1 MEESSKDN
9 NGGNKNLSE
18 VDTNIPAVNIETE
31 VRQAYL
37 DYAMSVI
44 IGRALPDVR
53 DGLKPVHR
61 RILYAMY
68 REGLFSDKK
77 YSKCAGVVGEV
88 LKKYHPHGDAAV
100 YDSLVR
106 MAQDWNMRY
115 PLIDGQGNFG
125 SIDGDPPAAY
135 RYTESRLTKIAEEM
149 LLDIDEETVEFM
161 PNFDG
166 STEEPTVLPSG
177 IPNLLVNGSNGIAVG
192 MATNIPPHNLV
203 EVINA
208 CIAYIDNPQISIP
221 EIMKILPGPDFPT
234 GAFILGRDGIYQAYM
249 TGKGIIRMRA
259 KARVEEEKHGHSA
272 IIVDEIPYQV
282 NKAHLIEKIAELVK
296 DKRIEGISDIRDES
310 DREGMRIYIELKK
323 DVNGEIIL
331 NQLYKL
337 TPMQDSFGVNLIAIV
352 NGQPRTLNIKETIEY
367 FIAHRRDVVFRRTR
381 FRLKKAE
388 ARAHILEGLKI
399 AVDNIDE
406 VISIIRG
413 SSSTEVARESLMK
426 RFELS
431 EIQANAILDMKLAK
445 LTALE
450 RGQLIEE
457 YKNILIEIEKLK
469 AILSDEKLLMSIIRE
484 ELSIVKEKH
493 GDDRRTVIIESEGDL
508 SVEDLIA
515 DEEMVVTVSHAGY
528 VKRNPLAIYRKQRR
542 GGRGKTSM
550 TTREEDFVEYLFVA
564 SSHTYLLIFT
574 DRGMLYWLKVHEVP
588 EAGPQ
593 AKGKPIINLIKI
605 KPEEKVAAILP
616 VKTFVESKFVI
627 MATRKGIAKKVEL
640 SAFSNPRSSGIIA
653 MNIADDDRLIGAKL
667 SDGTKEVLISTKF
680 GLAIRFKE
688 AELRPM
694 GRQAQ
699 GVRGI
704 DLNEND
710 EAVGLEVCSSQSY
723 ILTINEN
730 GFGKRTQLEE
740 YRLVHRGGKG
750 VITSRIGDKAGN
762 VVATIEVGEKDE
774 VMIITENG
782 ILIRTSAE
790 EIRCIGRNTIGV
802 KLIALE
808 EGDRVAGVTRILED
822 QINGS
827 DENGGENPE
836 GN

>member
-1 MEESSKDN
+1 MEEN
-9 NGGNKNLSE
+9 NKEPNGNNSITVKIENE
-18 VDTNIPAVNIETE
+18 VK
-31 VRQAYL
+31 QAYL

-100 YDSLVR
+100 YESLVR
-106 MAQDWNMRY
+106 MAQEWNMRY

-149 LLDIDEETVEFM
+149 LRDIDEETVDFM

-166 STEEPTVLPSG
+166 STDEPTVLPSG
-177 IPNLLVNGSNGIAVG
+177 FPNLLVNGSNGIAVG

-208 CIAYIDNPQISIP
+208 CVGYIDNPQITIP
-221 EIMKILPGPDFPT
+221 ELMKLLPGPDFPT
-234 GAFILGRDGIYQAYM
+234 GAFILGREGIYQAYT

-259 KARVEEEKHGHSA
+259 KARIEEQKQSHAA
-272 IIVDEIPYQV
+272 IIVEEIPYQV
-282 NKAHLIEKIAELVK
+282 NKANLITKIADLVK
-296 DKRIEGISDIRDES
+296 DKKIEGISDIRDES
-310 DREGMRIYIELKK
+310 DREGLRIYIELKR
-323 DVNGEIIL
+323 DVNPDIVL
-331 NQLYKL
+331 NQLYKM
-337 TPMQDSFGVNLIAIV
+337 TQMQDSFGVNLIAIV
-352 NGQPRTLNIKETIEY
+352 NGQPRTLSIKEVIEY
-367 FIAHRRDVVFRRTR
+367 FVAHRRDVIYRRTE

-399 AVDNIDE
+399 AVDNIDL

-413 SSSTEVARESLMK
+413 SKSTENARTSLME

-450 RGQLIEE
+450 REQLVEE

-469 AILSDEKLLMSIIRE
+469 AILSDEKLLMGIIKD
-484 ELSIVKEKH
+484 ELIALRDRY
-493 GDDRRTVIIESEGDL
+493 GDDRRTVIIEEEGDL
-508 SVEDLIA
+508 NIEDLIA

-528 VKRNPLAIYRKQRR
+528 VKRNPLTIYRKQRR

-550 TTREEDFVEYLFVA
+550 TTKEEDFVEYLFVA

-574 DRGMLYWLKVHEVP
+574 DRGMVYWLKVHEIP
-588 EAGPQ
+588 EASTQ

-605 KPEEKVAAILP
+605 DPQEKVSTILP
-616 VKTFVESKFVI
+616 VKSFDNDKFVI
-627 MATRKGIAKKVEL
+627 MATKKGVAKKVEL

-653 MNIADDDRLIGAKL
+653 MNIAEDDKLIGAKL
-667 SDGTKEVLISTKF
+667 SDGNKEVLISTKF

-688 AELRPM
+688 EELRPM

-710 EAVGLEVCSSQSY
+710 EVVGLEVCSSDAY

-730 GFGKRTQLEE
+730 GFGKRTQLTE

-750 VITSRIGDKAGN
+750 VITSKIGDKAGN

-790 EIRCIGRNTIGV
+790 EIRCTSRNTIGV
-802 KLIALE
+802 RLIALE
-808 EGDRVAGVTRILED
+808 EGDRVAGVTRISEE
-822 QINGS
+822 QINNGDGNGTEPS
-827 DENGGENPE
+827 DSCN
-836 GN
+836 

>member
-1 MEESSKDN
+1 MEESNKDS
-9 NGGNKNLSE
+9 NGN
-18 VDTNIPAVNIETE
+18 DIPTVNIETE

-68 REGLFSDKK
+68 REGLTSDKK

-135 RYTESRLTKIAEEM
+135 RYTESRLTRIAEEM
-149 LLDIDEETVEFM
+149 LSDIDEETVDFM

-166 STEEPTVLPSG
+166 STEEPTVLPSA
-177 IPNLLVNGSNGIAVG
+177 IPNLLINGSNGIAVG

-208 CIAYIDNPQISIP
+208 CVAYIDNPAITIQ
-221 EIMKILPGPDFPT
+221 EIIKILPGPDFPT
-234 GAFILGRDGIYQAYM
+234 GAFILGHEGIYQAYS
-249 TGKGIIRMRA
+249 TGKGIIKMRA
-259 KARVEEEKHGHSA
+259 RARVEVEDKYGHSA

-282 NKAHLIEKIAELVK
+282 NKASLIEKIAELVK
-296 DKRIEGISDIRDES
+296 EKKIEGISDIRDES
-310 DREGMRIYIELKK
+310 DREGLRIYIELRK
-323 DVNGEIIL
+323 DVNGEIVL
-331 NQLYKL
+331 NQLYKM
-337 TPMQDSFGVNLIAIV
+337 TQMQESFGVNLIAIV
-352 NGQPRTLNIKETIEY
+352 NGQPRTLNIKEAIEY
-367 FIAHRRDVVFRRTR
+367 FIAHRRDVVYRRTR
-381 FRLKKAE
+381 FRLNKAE
-388 ARAHILEGLKI
+388 GRAHILEGLKI

-413 SSSTEVARESLMK
+413 SKSTELARTNLMT
-426 RFELS
+426 RFDLT
-431 EIQANAILDMKLAK
+431 EIQANAILDMKLSK

-450 RGQLIEE
+450 REQLVEE
-457 YKNILIEIEKLK
+457 YKNILLEIERLRS
-469 AILSDEKLLMSIIRE
+469 ILADESLLMSIIKE
-484 ELSIVKEKH
+484 ELIAIRDKY
-493 GDDRRTVIIESEGDL
+493 GDDRRTVIVQEEGDL
-508 SVEDLIA
+508 SIEDLIA

-528 VKRNPLAIYRKQRR
+528 VKRNPLTIYRKQKR

-550 TTREEDFVEYLFVA
+550 TTKEEDFVEYLFVA

-574 DRGMLYWLKVHEVP
+574 DKGMLYWLKVHEIP
-588 EAGPQ
+588 EAGTQ
-593 AKGKPIINLIKI
+593 AKGKPIVNLIKI
-605 KPEEKVAAILP
+605 NPEERVAAILP
-616 VKTFVESKFVI
+616 VKAFEEDKYVI
-627 MATRKGIAKKVEL
+627 MVTKKGIAKKVNL

-653 MNIADDDRLIGAKL
+653 MNVAEDDRLIGAKL

-688 AELRPM
+688 SELRPM
-694 GRQAQ
+694 GRMAQ

-710 EAVGLEVCSSQSY
+710 EVVGLEVCSSKSY

-762 VVATIEVGEKDE
+762 VVATIEVGDKDE

-790 EIRCIGRNTIGV
+790 EIRCSGRNTIGV

-808 EGDRVAGVTRILED
+808 AGDKVAGVTRISEE

-827 DENGGENPE
+827 EDSSE
-836 GN
+836 GWSPDSSN

>member
-1 MEESSKDN
+1 MEEQNKET
-9 NGGNKNLSE
+9 NGSNAPG
-18 VDTNIPAVNIETE
+18 VNIETE
-31 VRQAYL
+31 VKRAYL

-68 REGLFSDKK
+68 KEGLFSDKK

-106 MAQDWNMRY
+106 MAQEWNMRY

-125 SIDGDPPAAY
+125 SIDGDPAAAY
-135 RYTESRLTKIAEEM
+135 RYTEARLTKIAEEM
-149 LLDIDEETVEFM
+149 LSNIDEETVDFM

-166 STEEPTVLPSG
+166 STEEPTVLPSA
-177 IPNLLVNGSNGIAVG
+177 IPNLLINGSNGIAVG

-203 EVINA
+203 EVVNA
-208 CIAYIDNPQISIP
+208 CIAYIDNPAITVP
-221 EIMKILPGPDFPT
+221 DIMKVLPGPDFPT
-234 GAFILGRDGIYQAYM
+234 GAYILGREGIYQAYT
-249 TGKGIIRMRA
+249 TGKGAIRMRA
-259 KARVEEEKHGHSA
+259 KVRIEEEKNGHSA
-272 IIVDEIPYQV
+272 IIVEEIPYQV
-282 NKAHLIEKIAELVK
+282 NKANLIERIAELVK
-296 DKRIEGISDIRDES
+296 DKKIEGISDIRDES
-310 DREGMRIYIELKK
+310 DRDGLRIYIELKK
-323 DVNGEIIL
+323 DANGEVVL
-331 NQLYKL
+331 NQLYKQ
-337 TPMQDSFGVNLIAIV
+337 TPMQQTFGVNLIAIV

-367 FIAHRRDVVFRRTR
+367 FVAHRRDVIFRRTR
-381 FRLKKAE
+381 FRLNKAL

-399 AVDNIDE
+399 AVDNIDV

-413 SSSTEVARESLMK
+413 SKSTDAARESLMS

-431 EIQANAILDMKLAK
+431 DIQANAILDMKLAK
-445 LTALE
+445 LTGIE
-450 RGQLIEE
+450 REQLVEE
-457 YKNILIEIEKLK
+457 YKNILLEIEKLK
-469 AILSDEKLLMSIIRE
+469 SILQDDRLLMTIIKE
-484 ELSIVKEKH
+484 ELINVRDKY
-493 GDDRRTVIIESEGDL
+493 GDDRRSVIIEEEGDL
-508 SVEDLIA
+508 DIEDLIA

-528 VKRNPLAIYRKQRR
+528 VKRNPLSIYRRQRR

-550 TTREEDFVEYLFVA
+550 TTKEEDFVEYLFVA

-574 DRGMLYWLKVHEVP
+574 DRGNLYWLKVHEIP

-605 KPEEKVAAILP
+605 NQGEKVATILP
-616 VKTFVESKFVI
+616 VKSFDENKFVI
-627 MATRKGIAKKVEL
+627 MATKKGIAKKVEL

-653 MNIADDDRLIGAKL
+653 MNVADDDKLIGAKL

-688 AELRPM
+688 SELRPM

-704 DLNEND
+704 ELNEND
-710 EAVGLEVCSSQSY
+710 EVVGLEVCSSQSY

-750 VITSRIGDKAGN
+750 VITSKIGDKAGN

-790 EIRCIGRNTIGV
+790 EIRCSSRNTIGV

-808 EGDRVAGVTRILED
+808 EGDKVAGVTRISEE

-827 DENGGENPE
+827 DDNNDGDSNQ
-836 GN
+836 NSCN

>member
-1 MEESSKDN
+1 MEEN
-9 NGGNKNLSE
+9 NKEVNGNGSITVK
-18 VDTNIPAVNIETE
+18 IENE

-68 REGLFSDKK
+68 KEGLLSDKK

-100 YDSLVR
+100 YETLVR
-106 MAQDWNMRY
+106 MAQEWNMRY

-135 RYTESRLTKIAEEM
+135 RYTEARLTKIAEEM
-149 LLDIDEETVEFM
+149 LKDIDEETVDFM

-177 IPNLLVNGSNGIAVG
+177 FPNLLVNGSNGIAVG

-203 EVINA
+203 EAINA
-208 CIAYIDNPQISIP
+208 CVAYIDNPQITID
-221 EIMKILPGPDFPT
+221 EIMKYLPGPDFPT
-234 GAFILGRDGIYQAYM
+234 GGFILGREGIYQAYT
-249 TGKGIIRMRA
+249 TGKGIIKIRA
-259 KARVEEEKHGHSA
+259 KARIEQEKHSHPA
-272 IIVDEIPYQV
+272 IVVEEIPYQV
-282 NKAHLIEKIAELVK
+282 NKASLISKIADLVK
-296 DKRIEGISDIRDES
+296 DKKIEGITDIRDES
-310 DREGMRIYIELKK
+310 DREGLRIYIELKK
-323 DVNGEIIL
+323 DINPDVVL
-331 NQLYKL
+331 NQLYKMTQL
-337 TPMQDSFGVNLIAIV
+337 QDSFGVNLIAIV
-352 NGQPRTLNIKETIEY
+352 NGQPRTLNIKEVIEY
-367 FIAHRRDVVFRRTR
+367 FIAHRRDVIYRRTQ

-388 ARAHILEGLKI
+388 ERAHILEGLKI
-399 AVDNIDE
+399 AVDNIDL

-413 SSSTEVARESLMK
+413 SKSTEAARASLME
-426 RFELS
+426 RFELT
-431 EIQANAILDMKLAK
+431 EVQANAILDMKLAK

-450 RGQLIEE
+450 REQLTEE
-457 YKNILIEIEKLK
+457 YKNIIIEIEKLR
-469 AILSDEKLLMSIIRE
+469 AILSDERLLMGIIKE
-484 ELSIVKEKH
+484 ELIALRDKY
-493 GDDRRTVIIESEGDL
+493 GDDRKTLIVEENGDFKI
-508 SVEDLIA
+508 EDLIA

-528 VKRNPLAIYRKQRR
+528 VKRNPLSIYRRQRR
-542 GGRGKTSM
+542 GGRGRTSM
-550 TTREEDFVEYLFVA
+550 TTKEEDFVEYLFVA

-574 DRGMLYWLKVHEVP
+574 DKGKVYWLKVHEIP
-588 EAGPQ
+588 EASTQ
-593 AKGKPIINLIKI
+593 AKGKPIVNLIKI
-605 KPEEKVAAILP
+605 EPQEKVATILP
-616 VKTFVESKFVI
+616 VKAFESDKYVI
-627 MATRKGIAKKVEL
+627 MVTKMGIAKKVEL
-640 SAFSNPRSSGIIA
+640 SAFSNPRSAGIIA
-653 MNIADDDRLIGAKL
+653 MNIAEDDRLIGAKL
-667 SDGTKEVLISTKF
+667 SDGSKEVLISTKF

-688 AELRPM
+688 SELRPM

-699 GVRGI
+699 GVKGI

-710 EAVGLEVCSSQSY
+710 EVVGLEVCSSDAY

-730 GFGKRTQLEE
+730 GFGKRTQLSE

-750 VITSRIGDKAGN
+750 VITSKIGDKAGN

-774 VMIITENG
+774 VMIITEKG

-790 EIRCIGRNTIGV
+790 EIRCSGRNTIGV

-808 EGDRVAGVTRILED
+808 EGDKVAGVARISEEQLD
-822 QINGS
+822 
-827 DENGGENPE
+827 DGGME
-836 GN
+836 GPTTVDPSCN

>member
-1 MEESSKDN
+1 MEESNKDS
-9 NGGNKNLSE
+9 NGN
-18 VDTNIPAVNIETE
+18 DIPTVNIETE

-68 REGLFSDKK
+68 REGLTSDKK

-135 RYTESRLTKIAEEM
+135 RYTESRLTRIAEEM
-149 LLDIDEETVEFM
+149 LSDIDEETVDFM

-166 STEEPTVLPSG
+166 STEEPTGLPSA
-177 IPNLLVNGSNGIAVG
+177 IPNLLINGSNGIAVG

-208 CIAYIDNPQISIP
+208 CVAYIDNPAITIQ
-221 EIMKILPGPDFPT
+221 EIIKILPGPDFPT
-234 GAFILGRDGIYQAYM
+234 GAFILGHEGIYQAYS
-249 TGKGIIRMRA
+249 TGKGIIKMRA
-259 KARVEEEKHGHSA
+259 RARVEVEDKYGHSA

-282 NKAHLIEKIAELVK
+282 NKASLIEKIAELVK
-296 DKRIEGISDIRDES
+296 EKKIEGISDIRDES
-310 DREGMRIYIELKK
+310 DREGLRIYIELRK
-323 DVNGEIIL
+323 DVNGEIVL
-331 NQLYKL
+331 NQLYKM
-337 TPMQDSFGVNLIAIV
+337 TQMQESFGVNLIAIV
-352 NGQPRTLNIKETIEY
+352 NGQPRTLNIKEAIEY
-367 FIAHRRDVVFRRTR
+367 FIAHRRDVVYRRTR
-381 FRLKKAE
+381 FRLNKAE
-388 ARAHILEGLKI
+388 GRAHILEGLKI

-413 SSSTEVARESLMK
+413 SKSTELARTNLMT
-426 RFELS
+426 RFDLT
-431 EIQANAILDMKLAK
+431 EIQANAILDMKLSK

-450 RGQLIEE
+450 REQLVEE
-457 YKNILIEIEKLK
+457 YKNILLEIERLRS
-469 AILSDEKLLMSIIRE
+469 ILADESLLMSIIKE
-484 ELSIVKEKH
+484 ELIAIRDKY
-493 GDDRRTVIIESEGDL
+493 GDDRRTVIVQEEGDL
-508 SVEDLIA
+508 SIEDLIA

-528 VKRNPLAIYRKQRR
+528 VKRNPLTIYRKQKR

-550 TTREEDFVEYLFVA
+550 TTKEEDFVEYLFVA

-574 DRGMLYWLKVHEVP
+574 DKGMLYWLKVHEIP
-588 EAGPQ
+588 EAGTQ
-593 AKGKPIINLIKI
+593 AKGKPIVNLIKI
-605 KPEEKVAAILP
+605 NPEERGAAILP
-616 VKTFVESKFVI
+616 VKAFEEDKYVI
-627 MATRKGIAKKVEL
+627 MVTKKGIAKKVNL

-653 MNIADDDRLIGAKL
+653 MNVAEDDRLIGAKL

-688 AELRPM
+688 SELRPM
-694 GRQAQ
+694 GRMAQ

-710 EAVGLEVCSSQSY
+710 EVVGLEVCSSKSY

-762 VVATIEVGEKDE
+762 VVATIEVGDKDE

-790 EIRCIGRNTIGV
+790 EIRCSGRNTIGV

-808 EGDRVAGVTRILED
+808 AGDKVAGVTRISEE

-827 DENGGENPE
+827 EDSSGWSPDSSN
-836 GN
+836 

>member
-1 MEESSKDN
+1 MEEHDRDTE
-9 NGGNKNLSE
+9 GGN
-18 VDTNIPAVNIETE
+18 VATVNIESE
-31 VRQAYL
+31 VRKAYL

-68 REGLFSDKK
+68 KEGLFSDKK

-88 LKKYHPHGDAAV
+88 LKKYHPHGDVAV
-100 YDSLVR
+100 YDALVR
-106 MAQDWNMRY
+106 MAQQWNMRY

-125 SIDGDPPAAY
+125 SMDGDSAAAY
-135 RYTESRLTKIAEEM
+135 RYTEARLAKIAEEM
-149 LLDIDEETVEFM
+149 LSNIDEETVDFM

-166 STEEPTVLPSG
+166 STDEPMVLPSA

-208 CIAYIDNPQISIP
+208 CVAYIDNPDISIQ
-221 EIMKILPGPDFPT
+221 EIMQLLPGPDFPT
-234 GAFILGRDGIYQAYM
+234 GAYILGREGIYQAYS
-249 TGKGIIRMRA
+249 TGKGVIKMRA
-259 KARVEEEKHGHSA
+259 KARIEEEKHGHLA
-272 IIVDEIPYQV
+272 IIVEEIPYQV
-282 NKAHLIEKIAELVK
+282 NKAHLIEEIAELVRNK
-296 DKRIEGISDIRDES
+296 KIEGISDIRDES
-310 DREGMRIYIELKK
+310 DREGLRIYIELKK
-323 DVNGEIIL
+323 DANGEVIL
-331 NQLYKL
+331 NQLYKS
-337 TPMQDSFGVNLIAIV
+337 TPMQESFGVNLIAIV
-352 NGQPRTLNIKETIEY
+352 NGQPRILNIKEAIEY

-406 VISIIRG
+406 VISIIR
-413 SSSTEVARESLMK
+413 SSKSVESAREHLMH

-431 EIQANAILDMKLAK
+431 ETQANAILDMKLSK

-450 RGQLIEE
+450 REQLVEE
-457 YKNILIEIEKLK
+457 YKNVLIEIEKLK
-469 AILSDEKLLMSIIRE
+469 AIIQDERLLMSIIKE
-484 ELSIVKEKH
+484 ELLNIKDKY
-493 GDDRRTVIIESEGDL
+493 GDDRRSIIIDSEGEL
-508 SVEDLIA
+508 NVEDLIA

-542 GGRGKTSM
+542 GGRGRTSM
-550 TTREEDFVEYLFVA
+550 ITKEEDFVEYLFVA
-564 SSHTYLLIFT
+564 SSHSYLLIFT
-574 DRGMLYWLKVHEVP
+574 DRGNLYWLKVHEIP

-605 KPEEKVAAILP
+605 KPNEKVATILP
-616 VKTFVESKFVI
+616 VKSFDENKFVI
-627 MATRKGIAKKVEL
+627 MATKKGIAKKVEL

-653 MNIADDDRLIGAKL
+653 MNVAEDDKLIGAKL
-667 SDGTKEVLISTKF
+667 SDGTKEVLMSTKL

-688 AELRPM
+688 EELRPM
-694 GRQAQ
+694 GRHAQ
-699 GVRGI
+699 GVIGI

-710 EAVGLEVCSSQSY
+710 EVVGLEVCSSKSY

-740 YRLVHRGGKG
+740 YRLVHRGRKG
-750 VITSRIGDKAGN
+750 VITSKIGDKAGN

-790 EIRCIGRNTIGV
+790 EIRCSSRNTIGV

-808 EGDRVAGVTRILED
+808 EGDKVSGVARISEEQL
-822 QINGS
+822 NGS
-827 DENGGENPE
+827 YYNGGHEDGNPS
-836 GN
+836 GNACN

>member
-1 MEESSKDN
+1 MEE
-9 NGGNKNLSE
+9 GNKDINGSN
-18 VDTNIPAVNIETE
+18 VPVVNIETE

-106 MAQDWNMRY
+106 MAQEWNMRY

-125 SIDGDPPAAY
+125 SIDGDPAAAY
-135 RYTESRLTKIAEEM
+135 RYTEARLTKIAEEM
-149 LLDIDEETVEFM
+149 LADIDEETVDFM

-166 STEEPTVLPSG
+166 STEEPTVLPSA
-177 IPNLLVNGSNGIAVG
+177 IPNLLINGSNGIAVG

-208 CIAYIDNPQISIP
+208 CIAYIDNP
-221 EIMKILPGPDFPT
+221 EITIEEIIKYLPGPDFPT
-234 GAFILGRDGIYQAYM
+234 GAYILGKDGIYQAYS
-249 TGKGIIRMRA
+249 TGKGVIKMRA
-259 KARVEEEKHGHSA
+259 KARVEEDKHGHSA
-272 IIVDEIPYQV
+272 IIIEEIPYQV

-310 DREGMRIYIELKK
+310 DREGLRIYIELKR

-337 TPMQDSFGVNLIAIV
+337 TPMQESFGVNLIAIV
-352 NGQPRTLNIKETIEY
+352 NGQPRTLNIKQAIEY

-406 VISIIRG
+406 VIAIIRG
-413 SSSTEVARESLMK
+413 SKSTEIARESLMK

-431 EIQANAILDMKLAK
+431 ETQANAILDMKLAK

-450 RGQLIEE
+450 REQLIEE
-457 YKNILIEIEKLK
+457 YKNILLEIERLK
-469 AILSDEKLLMSIIRE
+469 AIIQDERLLMSTIRE
-484 ELSIVKEKH
+484 ELITIKEKY
-493 GDDRRTVIIESEGDL
+493 GDDRRSVIIDAEGEFKI
-508 SVEDLIA
+508 EDLIA
-515 DEEMVVTVSHAGY
+515 DEDMVVTVSHAGY
-528 VKRNPLAIYRKQRR
+528 VKRNPLSIYRKQKR

-550 TTREEDFVEYLFVA
+550 TTKEEDFVEYLFVA
-564 SSHTYLLIFT
+564 SSHSYLLVFT
-574 DRGMLYWLKVHEVP
+574 DRGNLYWLKVHEIP

-593 AKGKPIINLIKI
+593 AKGRPIVNLIKI
-605 KPEEKVAAILP
+605 KPNEKVATILP
-616 VKTFVESKFVI
+616 VRSFDDNKYVI
-627 MATRKGIAKKVEL
+627 MATKKGIAKKVEL
-640 SAFSNPRSSGIIA
+640 SAFSNPRSNGIIA
-653 MNIADDDRLIGAKL
+653 MNVSEDDKLIGAKL

-688 AELRPM
+688 SELRPM

-699 GVRGI
+699 GVKGI

-710 EAVGLEVCSSQSY
+710 EVVGLEVCSSQSY

-750 VITSRIGDKAGN
+750 VITSKIGDKAGN

-790 EIRCIGRNTIGV
+790 EIRCSSRNTIGV

-808 EGDRVAGVTRILED
+808 EGDKVAGVARISEEQL
-822 QINGS
+822 NGS
-827 DENGGENPE
+827 DEDNGGSSADSLNC
-836 GN
+836 

>member
-1 MEESSKDN
+1 MEEN
-9 NGGNKNLSE
+9 IRENGNVPVVK
-18 VDTNIPAVNIETE
+18 IENE

-100 YDSLVR
+100 YDALVR
-106 MAQDWNMRY
+106 MAQEWNMRY

-135 RYTESRLTKIAEEM
+135 RYTEARLTKIAEEM
-149 LLDIDEETVEFM
+149 LADIDEETVDFM

-166 STEEPTVLPSG
+166 STEEPTVLPSSV
-177 IPNLLVNGSNGIAVG
+177 PNLLINGSNGIAVG

-203 EVINA
+203 EVVNA
-208 CIAYIDNPQISIP
+208 CVAYIDNPDISID
-221 EIMKILPGPDFPT
+221 EIMKIMPGPDFPT
-234 GAFILGRDGIYQAYM
+234 GAFIMGRDGIYQAYS
-249 TGKGIIRMRA
+249 TGKGIIKMRA
-259 KARVEEEKHGHSA
+259 RARIEEQKNGHLA

-282 NKAHLIEKIAELVK
+282 NKASLIERIAELVK
-296 DKRIEGISDIRDES
+296 DKKIEGINDLRDES
-310 DREGMRIYIELKK
+310 DREGLRIYIELKR
-323 DVNGEIIL
+323 DVNGEVVL

-337 TPMQDSFGVNLIAIV
+337 TPLQESFGVNLIAIV
-352 NGQPRTLNIKETIEY
+352 NGQPRTLNIKEMIEY

-381 FRLKKAE
+381 FRLNKAE

-406 VISIIRG
+406 VITLIRT
-413 SSSTEVARESLMK
+413 SKSVEAAREGLIK

-431 EIQANAILDMKLAK
+431 EAQANAILEMKLAR

-450 RGQLIEE
+450 REQLVEE
-457 YKNILIEIEKLK
+457 YKNILLEIEHLK
-469 AILSDEKLLMSIIRE
+469 SILQDERLLMSIIKE
-484 ELSIVKEKH
+484 ELIAIRDKY
-493 GDDRRTVIIESEGDL
+493 GDDRRTIIVEEEGEL
-508 SVEDLIA
+508 KLEDLIA

-528 VKRNPLAIYRKQRR
+528 VKRNPLSIYRKQRR

-550 TTREEDFVEYLFVA
+550 TTKEEDFVEYLFVA
-564 SSHTYLLIFT
+564 SSHTYLLVFT
-574 DRGMLYWLKVHEVP
+574 DRGTLYWLKVHEIP
-588 EAGPQ
+588 ESSPQ
-593 AKGKPIINLIKI
+593 AKGRPIVNLIKI

-616 VKTFVESKFVI
+616 VKSFDPDKYVI
-627 MATRKGIAKKVEL
+627 MATKKGIAKKVEL

-653 MNIADDDRLIGAKL
+653 MSVAEDDRLIGAKL
-667 SDGTKEVLISTKF
+667 SDGTKDVLMSTKF
-680 GLAIRFKE
+680 GLAIRFRE
-688 AELRPM
+688 SELRPM

-699 GVRGI
+699 GVKGI
-704 DLNEND
+704 DLNEGD
-710 EAVGLEVCSSQSY
+710 EVVGLEVCSSQAY

-730 GFGKRTQLEE
+730 GYGKRTQLEE
-740 YRLVHRGGKG
+740 YRLIHRGGKG

-762 VVATIEVGEKDE
+762 VVATIEVSEKDD
-774 VMIITENG
+774 VMIITEKG
-782 ILIRTSAE
+782 LLIRTSAE
-790 EIRCIGRNTIGV
+790 EIRCSGRNTIGV

-808 EGDRVAGVTRILED
+808 EGDKVAGVARISED
-822 QINGS
+822 RLNG
-827 DENGGENPE
+827 EGREGGDSN
-836 GN
+836 NDSCN

>member
-1 MEESSKDN
+1 MEESNKDS
-9 NGGNKNLSE
+9 NGN
-18 VDTNIPAVNIETE
+18 DIPTVNIETE

-68 REGLFSDKK
+68 REGLTSDKK

-135 RYTESRLTKIAEEM
+135 RYTESRLTRIAEEM
-149 LLDIDEETVEFM
+149 LSDIDEETVDFM

-166 STEEPTVLPSG
+166 STEEPTVLPSA
-177 IPNLLVNGSNGIAVG
+177 IPNLLINGSNGIAVG

-208 CIAYIDNPQISIP
+208 CVAYIDNPAITIQ
-221 EIMKILPGPDFPT
+221 EIIKILPGPDFPT
-234 GAFILGRDGIYQAYM
+234 GAFILGHEGIYQAYS
-249 TGKGIIRMRA
+249 TGKGIIKMRA
-259 KARVEEEKHGHSA
+259 RARVEVEDKYGHSA

-282 NKAHLIEKIAELVK
+282 NKASLIEKIAELVK
-296 DKRIEGISDIRDES
+296 EKKIEGISDIRDES
-310 DREGMRIYIELKK
+310 DREGLRIYIELRK
-323 DVNGEIIL
+323 DVNGEIVL
-331 NQLYKL
+331 NQLYKM
-337 TPMQDSFGVNLIAIV
+337 TQMQESFGVNLIAIV
-352 NGQPRTLNIKETIEY
+352 NGQPRTLNIKEAIEY
-367 FIAHRRDVVFRRTR
+367 FIAHRRDVVYRRTR
-381 FRLKKAE
+381 FRLNKAE
-388 ARAHILEGLKI
+388 GRAHILEGLKI

-413 SSSTEVARESLMK
+413 SKSTELARTNLMT
-426 RFELS
+426 RFDLT
-431 EIQANAILDMKLAK
+431 EIQANAILDMKLSK

-450 RGQLIEE
+450 REQLVEE
-457 YKNILIEIEKLK
+457 YKNILLEIERLRS
-469 AILSDEKLLMSIIRE
+469 ILADESLLMSIIKE
-484 ELSIVKEKH
+484 ELIAIRDKY
-493 GDDRRTVIIESEGDL
+493 GDDRRTVIVQEEGDL
-508 SVEDLIA
+508 SIEDLIA

-528 VKRNPLAIYRKQRR
+528 VKRNPLTIYRKQKR

-550 TTREEDFVEYLFVA
+550 TTKEEDFVEYLFVA

-574 DRGMLYWLKVHEVP
+574 DKGMLYWLKVHEIP
-588 EAGPQ
+588 EAGTQ
-593 AKGKPIINLIKI
+593 AKGKPIVNLIKI
-605 KPEEKVAAILP
+605 NPEERGAAILP
-616 VKTFVESKFVI
+616 VKAFEEDKYVI
-627 MATRKGIAKKVEL
+627 MVTKKGIAKKVNL

-653 MNIADDDRLIGAKL
+653 MNVAEDDRLIGAKL

-688 AELRPM
+688 SELRPM
-694 GRQAQ
+694 GRMAQ

-710 EAVGLEVCSSQSY
+710 EVVGLEVCSSKSY

-762 VVATIEVGEKDE
+762 VVATIGVGDKDE

-790 EIRCIGRNTIGV
+790 EIRCSGRNTIGV

-808 EGDRVAGVTRILED
+808 AGDKVAGVTRISEE

-827 DENGGENPE
+827 EDSSGWSPDSSN
-836 GN
+836 